1 MSEELIGKKI
11 RRYIESSD
19 VFEYGEIVRVFTTT
33 GKYLVKVPDCNLCQL
48 WSIDECEI
56 VN

>member
-1 MSEELIGKKI
+1 MSESLIGKKV

-19 VFEYGEIVRVFTTT
+19 VFQYAEIVKVFTTT
-33 GKYLVKVPDCNLCQL
+33 GEYLVKVPDCRICQL